1 MPALALA
8 FDVGGT
14 SVRGAV
20 VGAADVVL
28 AESRVATRIGPAVL
42 DDIARM
48 GEGLL
53 AGLSPAARAEV
64 AAVGVAF
71 PGLVDT
77 EAGIS
82 RRAVNLGLVDT
93 LVAAPLAEH
102 LGLPVTVAHDTAA
115 AAGAIWEDAG
125 SPASAFVAV
134 LGTGV
139 AAVTY
144 VGGRAILGV
153 SGQAGEIGHLVVDPA
168 GPRCGCGLRGCV
180 EAYAGARAMLERYA
194 SRGGDTRVSGVA
206 ELVARAEY
214 DRLAA
219 EVWSEAITALADGF
233 LAVGALL
240 APGEIILGGGV
251 AEARRALLDPLQ
263 ARMRERAG
271 VTAVPPVRLSTLGGR
286 AGLIG
291 AARLALAAVRTNP

>member
-20 VGAADVVL
+20 VGAADVVI
-28 AESRVATRIGPAVL
+28 AESRVTTRTGPAVL
-42 DDIARM
+42 DDIAQM

-53 AGLSPAARAEV
+53 AGLSSAARAEV
-64 AAVGVAF
+64 AGVGVAF

-82 RRAVNLGLVDT
+82 RRAVNLGLVDA
-93 LVAAPLAEH
+93 LVAAPLAER
-102 LGLPVTVAHDTAA
+102 LGLPVVVTHDTAA
-115 AAGAIWEDAG
+115 AAGAIWADAG
-125 SPASAFVAV
+125 SPASALVAV

-144 VGGRAILGV
+144 VEGRAVVGV
-153 SGQAGEIGHLVVDPA
+153 SGQAGELGHLVVDPA
-168 GPRCGCGLRGCV
+168 GPRCVCGLRGCV
-180 EAYAGARAMLERYA
+180 EAYAGARAMLERYV
-194 SRGGDTRVSGVA
+194 SLGGDTTISGVA
-206 ELVARAEY
+206 ELVARAEH

-219 EVWSEAITALADGF
+219 QIWSEAITALADGF

-240 APGEIILGGGV
+240 APAEIILGGGV

-271 VTAVPPVRLSTLGGR
+271 VTAVPPVRLSALGGR
-286 AGLIG
+286 AGLVG
-291 AARLALAAVRTNP
+291 AARLALAAARTDP